1 MCGHAIGDWHRDAQ
15 FVIPDE
21 QDEKQ
26 FLAEEAYS
34 GLGVISAGIQMQIA
48 LVPNDDVQLVPGS
61 HLRWDTP
68 GLGHNRLY
76 ASMTAAKMTWC
87 V

>member
-1 MCGHAIGDWHRDAQ
+1 LCGHAIGDWHRDA
-15 FVIPDE
+15 DE

-68 GLGHNRLY
+68 GLGHNRLE
-76 ASMTAAKMTWC
+76 S
-87 V
+87 VRHL